1 MKKRILLGLAV
12 VMIVAALT
20 GCEWLLAPRVDEVS
34 PEDLSSYSAGTTF
47 ADDEDSVLEAMGVTG
62 EAAGEGTGG
71 VLGDSISSQLG
82 FTVEGSSF
90 EAVFNGLV
98 QHSIDAARSIAPSRS
113 VTEIDNSDF
122 SDPDD
127 VEIDYTLEISNES
140 VNGADVYS
148 SPDGGGTAT
157 IDTFYLEVTGSGT
170 SDSTSADFD
179 ASGEQEGVFSYNEWT
194 DNEWFIIHDGRVNSE
209 GSGRVSVEVE
219 NVRSENIAGNLFWRF
234 GYAVNAGFSVTDL
247 KGTPSDTS
255 DDEGGKIIVSFRYW
269 GRENIDFDSEDEL
282 KNQAQGEFEA
292 EMTISVYDNNNN
304 LVAEHEFTD
313 EDAYE
318 TGF

>member
-62 EAAGEGTGG
+62 EAAGEGTSE
-71 VLGDSISSQLG
+71 VFDDSMSSQLG
-82 FTVEGSSF
+82 FTVEGSTF

-234 GYAVNAGFSVTDL
+234 GYAVNAGFSVSNLET
-247 KGTPSDTS
+247 
-255 DDEGGKIIVSFRYW
+255 DEGGKIIVSFRYW
-269 GRENIDFDSEDEL
+269 GRENIDFDSEAEL
-282 KNQAQGEFEA
+282 ENQAQGEFEA